1 MIPFHGFIFKIEMS
15 YVCKEFGT
23 DESGWLVNGS
33 SNGLHCGP
41 LNRRLGWRVDVEGAD
56 GEIWDFKWLSLQILG
71 PRGWPWRLE
80 CLLLARGFSL
90 QVRPW
95 LWLLPRRG
103 L

>member
-56 GEIWDFKWLSLQILG
+56 GEIWDFKWSSLQMAPEVG
-71 PRGWPWRLE
+71 HGDSNVSCWHVGSPSR
-80 CLLLARGFSL
+80 
-90 QVRPW
+90 
-95 LWLLPRRG
+95 
-103 L
+103 